1 MYLYRYWVSLA
12 SSIID
17 KLLQY
22 TVRKNIQ
29 IVGGTLSKILVPLKC
44 KIIAKKTFKKS
55 LCTLMCSRICIKR
68 LPFRQRKSG
77 ILRQVTS

>member
-1 MYLYRYWVSLA
+1 MDGYWVSLA

-22 TVRKNIQ
+22 TIRKNIK
-29 IVGGTLSKILVPLKC
+29 IVVGTLSKILVPLKC

-55 LCTLMCSRICIKR
+55 LCAYKYSQPCIKR
-68 LPFRQRKSG
+68 LPFGQRKSG
-77 ILRQVTS
+77 LLRQVTS